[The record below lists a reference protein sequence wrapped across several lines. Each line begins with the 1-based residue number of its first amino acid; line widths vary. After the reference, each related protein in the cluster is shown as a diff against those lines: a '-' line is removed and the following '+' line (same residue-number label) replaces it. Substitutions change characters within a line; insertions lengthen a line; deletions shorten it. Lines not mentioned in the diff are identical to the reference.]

1 MKYLH
6 LIWAALLRRKART
19 IFTILS
25 VLTAFLLFGLLDTV
39 RTAFNNVGGGV
50 AGADRL
56 VTVSKI
62 SFTMALPMSLYTRI
76 QAVPGVEA
84 VSYANWFGGQYQ
96 DGRDFFPSQAVA
108 KNFFDLYPEW
118 QMPAAQRKAFRDT
131 RTGAVVGETLARRM
145 GWKIGDKIP
154 LQATIFPQK
163 GGSNTWVFDLVG
175 IYHVSNPE
183 ARGNENNFWFN
194 YEYLDEARQFGQGSV
209 GRYAVKLTDPK
220 QATTV
225 EQAIDALSADS
236 DHETKT
242 ETEQAFTAALVGQ
255 FADIGLIV
263 GSIMGAVFFT
273 LVLLT
278 GNTMAQAVRERIPEL
293 AVLKTIGFSRRS
305 VLTLVLAEAV
315 LLLAIGASIGLF
327 LAGIAAAAVQSQIG
341 TQLVLP
347 PVGATEWLRGLALAA
362 VIGLIVG
369 FLPARR
375 GMRLRI
381 VDALS
386 GR

>member
-1 MKYLH
+1 VKYLH

-19 IFTILS
+19 IFTVLS
-25 VLTAFLLFGLLDTV
+25 VLTAFLLFGLLDTM
-39 RTAFNNVGGGV
+39 RTAFNNVGGSV
-50 AGADRL
+50 SGADRL

-76 QAVPGVEA
+76 QAVPGVDA

-108 KNFFDLYPEW
+108 RNFFDLYPEW

-131 RTGAVVGETLARRM
+131 RTGAVVGETLAKRM

-154 LQATIFPQK
+154 LQATIFPLK

-175 IYHVSNPE
+175 IYRVANPE

-194 YEYLDEARQFGQGSV
+194 YDYFDEARQFGQGTV
-209 GRYAVKLTDPK
+209 GRYAVKLSDPQ
-220 QATTV
+220 QATPV

-315 LLLAIGASIGLF
+315 LLLGIGASIGLF
-327 LAGIAAAAVQSQIG
+327 LAGIAATAVQTQIG

-347 PVGATEWLRGLALAA
+347 PVGATEWLRGLALAV
-362 VIGLIVG
+362 VIGIIVG

>member
-1 MKYLH
+1 VKYLH

-19 IFTILS
+19 IFTVLS

-39 RTAFNNVGGGV
+39 RTAFNNVGGSV

-76 QAVPGVEA
+76 QAVPGVDA

-163 GGSNTWVFDLVG
+163 GGANTWVFDLVG
-175 IYHVSNPE
+175 IYHVTHVE

-194 YEYLDEARQFGQGSV
+194 YDYFDEARQFGQGTV
-209 GRYAVKLTDPK
+209 GRYAVKLADPQ
-220 QATTV
+220 QATSV

-305 VLTLVLAEAV
+305 VLTLVLGEAV
-315 LLLAIGASIGLF
+315 LLFAIGASIGLF

-362 VIGLIVG
+362 VIGIIVG

>member
-194 YEYLDEARQFGQGSV
+194 YDYFDEARQFGQGSV

>member
-183 ARGNENNFWFN
+183 ARGNENHFWFN
-194 YEYLDEARQFGQGSV
+194 YDYFDEARQFGQGSV

>member
-19 IFTILS
+19 VFTILS

-39 RTAFNNVGGGV
+39 RTAFNNVGGNV
-50 AGADRL
+50 SGADRL

-62 SFTMALPMSLYTRI
+62 SFTMALPMSLNTRI
-76 QAVPGVEA
+76 QAVPGVAA

-131 RTGAVVGETLARRM
+131 RTGAVVGENLAKRM

-183 ARGNENNFWFN
+183 QRGNENNFWFN
-194 YEYLDEARQFGQGSV
+194 YDYFDEARQFGQGSV
-209 GRYAVKLTDPK
+209 GRYAIKLTDPK
-220 QATTV
+220 QATAV

-263 GSIMGAVFFT
+263 GSIMDAVFFT

-327 LAGIAAAAVQSQIG
+327 LAGIAAAAVQTQIG

-362 VIGLIVG
+362 VIGIIVG

>member
-19 IFTILS
+19 IYTVLS

-39 RTAFNNVGGGV
+39 RTAFNNVGGSISS
-50 AGADRL
+50 ADRL

-76 QAVPGVEA
+76 QAVPGVAA
-84 VSYANWFGGQYQ
+84 VAYANWFGGQYQ
-96 DGRDFFPSQAVA
+96 DGRDFFANQPVS

-118 QMPAAQRKAFRDT
+118 QMPEAQRKAFRDT
-131 RTGAVVGETLARRM
+131 RTGAVVGENLAQRM

-183 ARGNENNFWFN
+183 ERGNENNFWFN
-194 YEYLDEARQFGQGSV
+194 YDYFDEARQFGQGTV
-209 GRYAVKLTDPK
+209 GRYAIKLSDPQ
-220 QATTV
+220 QATAV
-225 EQAIDALSADS
+225 EHAIDALSADS

-255 FADIGLIV
+255 FADIGFIV

-305 VLTLVLAEAV
+305 VLALVLGEAV
-315 LLLAIGASIGLF
+315 LLLAIGASIGLL
-327 LAGIAAAAVQSQIG
+327 LAGVAATAVQARIG

-347 PVGATEWLRGLALAA
+347 PVGAAEWLRGLALAA
-362 VIGLIVG
+362 VIGILVG

>member
-19 IFTILS
+19 IYTVLS

-39 RTAFNNVGGGV
+39 RTAFNNVGGSISS
-50 AGADRL
+50 ADRL

-76 QAVPGVEA
+76 QAVPGVAA
-84 VSYANWFGGQYQ
+84 VSYADWFGGQYQ
-96 DGRDFFPSQAVA
+96 DGRDFFPSQAVE

-118 QMPAAQRKAFRDT
+118 RMPAAQRKAFHDT
-131 RTGAVVGETLARRM
+131 RTGAVVGENLARRM

-154 LQATIFPQK
+154 LQATIYPQK

-183 ARGNENNFWFN
+183 ERGNENNFWFN
-194 YEYLDEARQFGQGSV
+194 HDYFDEARQFGQGTV
-209 GRYAVKLTDPK
+209 GRYAVKLRDPK
-220 QATTV
+220 QATAV
-225 EQAIDALSADS
+225 EHAIDALSADS

-305 VLTLVLAEAV
+305 VLALVLAEAV
-315 LLLAIGASIGLF
+315 LLLAIGASIGLL
-327 LAGIAAAAVQSQIG
+327 LAGVAASAVQARIG

-347 PVGATEWLRGLALAA
+347 PVGAAEWLRGLALAA
-362 VIGLIVG
+362 VIGLLVG

-375 GMRLRI
+375 GSGQRI

>member
-19 IFTILS
+19 VFTILS

-39 RTAFNNVGGGV
+39 RTAFNNVGGNV
-50 AGADRL
+50 SGADRL

-62 SFTMALPMSLYTRI
+62 SFTMALPMSLNTRI
-76 QAVPGVEA
+76 QAVPGVAA

-131 RTGAVVGETLARRM
+131 RTGAVVGENLAKRM

-183 ARGNENNFWFN
+183 QRGNENNFWFN
-194 YEYLDEARQFGQGSV
+194 YDYFDEARQFGQGSV
-209 GRYAVKLTDPK
+209 GRYAIKLTDPK
-220 QATTV
+220 QATAV

-327 LAGIAAAAVQSQIG
+327 LAGIAAAAVQTQIG

-362 VIGLIVG
+362 VIGIIVG

>member
-19 IFTILS
+19 VFTILS

-62 SFTMALPMSLYTRI
+62 SFTMALPMSLNTRI
-76 QAVPGVEA
+76 QAVPGVAA

-131 RTGAVVGETLARRM
+131 RTGAVVGENLAKRM

-183 ARGNENNFWFN
+183 QRGNENNFWFN
-194 YEYLDEARQFGQGSV
+194 YDYFDEARQFGQGSV
-209 GRYAVKLTDPK
+209 GRYAIKLTDPK
-220 QATTV
+220 QATAV

-327 LAGIAAAAVQSQIG
+327 LAGIAAAAVQTQIG

-362 VIGLIVG
+362 VIGIIVG

>member
-1 MKYLH
+1 VKYLH

-19 IFTILS
+19 IFTVLS

-39 RTAFNNVGGGV
+39 RTAFNNVAGGV

-194 YEYLDEARQFGQGSV
+194 YDYFDEARQFGQGSV

>member
-1 MKYLH
+1 VKYLH

-194 YEYLDEARQFGQGSV
+194 YDYFDEARQFGQGSV

>member
-1 MKYLH
+1 VKYLH

-19 IFTILS
+19 IFTVLS

-39 RTAFNNVGGGV
+39 RTAFNNVGGSV

-76 QAVPGVEA
+76 QAVPGVDA

-163 GGSNTWVFDLVG
+163 GGANTWVFDLVG
-175 IYHVSNPE
+175 IYHVTHVE

-194 YEYLDEARQFGQGSV
+194 YDYFDEARQFGQGTV
-209 GRYAVKLTDPK
+209 GRYAVKLADPQ
-220 QATTV
+220 QATSV

-278 GNTMAQAVRERIPEL
+278 GNTMAQAVRERVPEL
-293 AVLKTIGFSRRS
+293 AVLKTIGFSS
-305 VLTLVLAEAV
+305 QSILTLVLAEAV
-315 LLLAIGASIGLF
+315 LLLILGGA
-327 LAGIAAAAVQSQIG
+327 V
-341 TQLVLP
+341 
-347 PVGATEWLRGLALAA
+347 GLALAGVVVDIVRIKLGNTVPLA
-362 VIGLIVG
+362 PLDGTIWLLGVALMVAIGLIVG
-369 FLPARR
+369 VLPALR

>member
-118 QMPAAQRKAFRDT
+118 QMPAAQRKAFRET

-194 YEYLDEARQFGQGSV
+194 YDYFDEARQFGQGSV

>member
-194 YEYLDEARQFGQGSV
+194 YDYFDEARQFGQGSV
-209 GRYAVKLTDPK
+209 GRYAVKLTDPN

>member
-1 MKYLH
+1 VKYLH

-19 IFTILS
+19 IFTVLS

-39 RTAFNNVGGGV
+39 RTAFNNVGGSV
-50 AGADRL
+50 SGADRL

-76 QAVPGVEA
+76 QAVPGVDA

-108 KNFFDLYPEW
+108 RNFFDLYPEW

-131 RTGAVVGETLARRM
+131 RTGAVVGETLAKRM

-154 LQATIFPQK
+154 LQATIFPLK

-175 IYHVSNPE
+175 IYRVANPE

-194 YEYLDEARQFGQGSV
+194 YDYFDEARQFGQGTV
-209 GRYAVKLTDPK
+209 GRYAVKLSDPK
-220 QATTV
+220 QATPV

-327 LAGIAAAAVQSQIG
+327 LAGIAAAAVQTQIG

-347 PVGATEWLRGLALAA
+347 PVGATEWLRGLALAV
-362 VIGLIVG
+362 VIGIIVG

>member
-19 IFTILS
+19 VFTILS

-39 RTAFNNVGGGV
+39 RTAFNNVGGNV
-50 AGADRL
+50 SGADRL

-62 SFTMALPMSLYTRI
+62 SFTMALPMSLNTRI
-76 QAVPGVEA
+76 QAVPGVAA

-131 RTGAVVGETLARRM
+131 RTGAVVGENLAKRM

-183 ARGNENNFWFN
+183 QRGNENNFWFN
-194 YEYLDEARQFGQGSV
+194 YDYFDEARQFGQGSV
-209 GRYAVKLTDPK
+209 GRYAIKLTDPK
-220 QATTV
+220 QATAV

-293 AVLKTIGFSRRS
+293 AVLKTIGFSCRS

-327 LAGIAAAAVQSQIG
+327 LAGIAAAAVQTQIG

-362 VIGLIVG
+362 VIGIIVG

>member
-6 LIWAALLRRKART
+6 LVWAALLRRKART
-19 IFTILS
+19 VFTILS

-39 RTAFNNVGGGV
+39 RTAFNNVSGSV
-50 AGADRL
+50 AGSDRL
-56 VTVSKI
+56 VTASKI

-76 QAVPGVEA
+76 QAVPGVAA

-118 QMPAAQRKAFRDT
+118 QMPEAQRKAFQQT
-131 RTGAVVGETLARRM
+131 RTGAVVCETLAKRM

-154 LQATIFPQK
+154 LQATIYPQK
-163 GGSNTWVFDLVG
+163 GGSNTWTFDLVG
-175 IYHVSNPE
+175 IYRVTNPE

-194 YEYLDEARQFGQGSV
+194 YDYFDEARQFGQGQV

-220 QATTV
+220 QATAV

-293 AVLKTIGFSRRS
+293 AVLKTIGFSRRGI
-305 VLTLVLAEAV
+305 LALVLAESV
-315 LLLAIGASIGLF
+315 LLIAIGAAIGLF
-327 LAGIAAAAVQSQIG
+327 LAGIATTAVQARIG

-347 PVGATEWLRGLALAA
+347 PVGAKEWLRGLALAA
-362 VIGLIVG
+362 LIGILVG

-381 VDALS
+381 VDALA

>member
-1 MKYLH
+1 VKYLH

-19 IFTILS
+19 IFTVLS

-39 RTAFNNVGGGV
+39 RTAFNNVGGSV

-76 QAVPGVEA
+76 QAVPGVDA

-131 RTGAVVGETLARRM
+131 RTGAVVGETLAKRM

-163 GGSNTWVFDLVG
+163 GGANTWVFDLVG
-175 IYHVSNPE
+175 IYHVTHVE

-194 YEYLDEARQFGQGSV
+194 YDYFDEARQFGQGTV
-209 GRYAVKLTDPK
+209 GRYAVKLADPQ
-220 QATTV
+220 QATSV

-305 VLTLVLAEAV
+305 VLTLVLGEAV

-362 VIGLIVG
+362 VIGIIVG

>member
-1 MKYLH
+1 VKYLH

-19 IFTILS
+19 VFTILS

-39 RTAFNNVGGGV
+39 RTAFNNVGGNV
-50 AGADRL
+50 SGADRL

-62 SFTMALPMSLYTRI
+62 SFTMALPMSLNTRI
-76 QAVPGVEA
+76 QAVPGVAA

-131 RTGAVVGETLARRM
+131 RTGAVVGENLAKRM

-183 ARGNENNFWFN
+183 QRGNENNFWFN
-194 YEYLDEARQFGQGSV
+194 YDYFDEARQFGQGSV
-209 GRYAVKLTDPK
+209 GRYAIKLTDPK
-220 QATTV
+220 QATAV

-327 LAGIAAAAVQSQIG
+327 LAGIAAAAVQTQIG

-362 VIGLIVG
+362 VIGIIVG